1 MKIYLKIQSSKM
13 LVWCLNVSMRA
24 QEEYK
29 KVRMNFGEYEVFG
42 NMYL

>member
-1 MKIYLKIQSSKM
+1 MKVYLKIQSNKI
-13 LVWCLNVSMRA
+13 LVCCLNVSMRA

-29 KVRMNFGEYEVFG
+29 KFRMIFGECELFG

>member
-1 MKIYLKIQSSKM
+1 MKVYLKIQSNKM
-13 LVWCLNVSMRA
+13 LVYCLNVSMRA

-29 KVRMNFGEYEVFG
+29 IVRMIFGEYEVFG